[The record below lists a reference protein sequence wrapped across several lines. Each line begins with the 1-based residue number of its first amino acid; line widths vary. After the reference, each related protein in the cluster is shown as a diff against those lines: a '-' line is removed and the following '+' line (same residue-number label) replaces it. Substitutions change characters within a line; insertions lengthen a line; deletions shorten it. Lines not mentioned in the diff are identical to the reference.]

1 MTEISDR
8 TFAPPAPTGQVFE
21 KVILTPGASGVGTLT
36 AHPGRLEF
44 QSDQVRVSMPDVR
57 EIAFEYERVQA
68 GAMQRTPRVRVTH
81 GTGDALTTTYVSKM
95 AIGLPRK
102 AKEANEALALALQSA
117 CGTTPLVAADLA
129 RAAQSTSA
137 AKAKDFDAQIRV
149 GRIRMWISAVVIT
162 IGVLVTVIS
171 YSAASAGGSYVVAWG
186 AMVFGALFF
195 IAGAIDF
202 FGGRR
207 GKQRASGSGPTPF

>member
-1 MTEISDR
+1 MTETSGQPS
-8 TFAPPAPTGQVFE
+8 APPMPTGQMFE
-21 KVILTPGASGVGTLT
+21 KVMLTPGASGIGTLT
-36 AHPGRLEF
+36 ASPGRLEF
-44 QSDQVRVSMPDVR
+44 ESPQTRVSMPDVR

-95 AIGLPRK
+95 TIGLPRK
-102 AKEANEALALALQSA
+102 AKEANEALAVALQRA
-117 CGTTPLVAADLA
+117 CGTTPLAATDLA
-129 RAAQSTSA
+129 RVAQSTSA

-149 GRIRMWISAVVIT
+149 GRIRMWVSAVVIT

-171 YSAASAGGSYVVAWG
+171 YSAASAGGSYIVAWG

-195 IAGAIDF
+195 VAGAIDY

-207 GKQRASGSGPTPF
+207 GKERASGSGATPF